1 MDKQKMDNGDW
12 RERVAKRLNW
22 TKKWISEIDKSV
34 DNFYFPG
41 ECFLLVEPCCQAAGR
56 AAKQGSL
63 KFISAAAPQVTRL
76 PCNAA
81 SAFHVQGVLIQK
93 QIRYIDIYILLGYL
107 ESKLHYCWPINICL
121 QLFSFVSSRSY
132 WAKLLTSRPL
142 LLVSSALLRLPK
154 KILDRNIFHLDNF
167 ELYSEQLLNLL
178 QGQFLRIACFW
189 SRSISVILMK
199 GWRSVTKT

>member
-1 MDKQKMDNGDW
+1 MEIGGREWQKDKIGQKSEFQKLTNP
-12 RERVAKRLNW
+12 W
-22 TKKWISEIDKSV
+22 TTFHFLENISS
-34 DNFYFPG
+34 
-41 ECFLLVEPCCQAAGR
+41 LVSWCAVLPSSKPRCQAGLI
-56 AAKQGSL
+56 KIHL
-63 KFISAAAPQVTRL
+63 CCSATSYQTPLQCCFHL
-76 PCNAA
+76 PCTD
-81 SAFHVQGVLIQK
+81 
-93 QIRYIDIYILLGYL
+93 IDIYILLAYL
-107 ESKLHYCWPINICL
+107 ESKLLYCWPINICL

-154 KILDRNIFHLDNF
+154 KKLDRNIFHLDNFVF